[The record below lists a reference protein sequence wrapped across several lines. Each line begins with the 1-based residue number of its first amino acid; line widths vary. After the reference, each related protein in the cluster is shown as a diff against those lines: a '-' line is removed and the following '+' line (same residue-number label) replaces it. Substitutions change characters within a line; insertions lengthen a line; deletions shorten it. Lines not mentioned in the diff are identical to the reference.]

1 MNKIGFIGYGSMA
14 QMIAVKLLDQGK
26 IRDDMVVVSSRN
38 DGKTEELKK
47 LYPNVA
53 CQSADELAKQC
64 GLIFICVPPM
74 AVKETLEKYSRFFRR
89 MSTSFRLPR
98 GRA

>member
-38 DGKTEELKK
+38 DGKT
-47 LYPNVA
+47 
-53 CQSADELAKQC
+53 
-64 GLIFICVPPM
+64 
-74 AVKETLEKYSRFFRR
+74 
-89 MSTSFRLPR
+89 
-98 GRA
+98 